1 MMSCWSDNEHRAMM
15 CISVAAHASPRV
27 RETLGGYPRAAPCP
41 SEVSSVSRAT
51 RSIFISHRK
60 GLNNM
65 VLSLY
70 KSILLKGEQVDKGA
84 LEWTVQIEKVQKT
97 GEY

>member
-1 MMSCWSDNEHRAMM
+1 
-15 CISVAAHASPRV
+15 
-27 RETLGGYPRAAPCP
+27 
-41 SEVSSVSRAT
+41 
-51 RSIFISHRK
+51 
-60 GLNNM
+60 M

-70 KSILLKGEQVDKGA
+70 KSILLKREQVDKGA